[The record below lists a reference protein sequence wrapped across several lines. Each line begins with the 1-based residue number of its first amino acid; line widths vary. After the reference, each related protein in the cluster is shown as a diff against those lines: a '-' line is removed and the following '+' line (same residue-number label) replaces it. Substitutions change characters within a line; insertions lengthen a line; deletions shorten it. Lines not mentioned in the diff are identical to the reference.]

1 MDNNLTPKD
10 IRELERKFNLIP
22 DHFTPYYFEGRL
34 DAIARLTN
42 KKERVLKHGKGKCPP
57 DKGWVQPKGR
67 KGFCR
72 TLPEVKALQQ
82 ASLKMGEGQPMTRP
96 KSQFPTGL
104 IIGGAG
110 GLALGAAIALTLSGS
125 KSRDDVSKEAYESV
139 QQDLDKERIKA
150 RDAQARRKEIEEKM
164 AENEAERIN
173 LENEKAKAQAT
184 AKTLE
189 KQLKDLKAKQQKAK
203 EAQESATTS
212 DEVDEL
218 KKTHAKEKQDI
229 ENKVKSGEKKI
240 NQLETE
246 LNTHKGRVSSLEEQL
261 AEKLKNHERLV
272 TLKETLAEAVGFKA
286 PTTVPIENVT
296 KRVKEQLGEIDKLT
310 QERDKAIAE
319 KDKLVEEMKKSSE
332 KEGEIEQE
340 IKNAEG
346 ELAEE
351 TQNLTDLEQ
360 EIEKLK
366 EDKKTVENA
375 KSGLEENLNTIK
387 QTLKNANISEDIL
400 DAEKIN
406 SEELQQELAKLSTP
420 PQVTTNIEQGDYDK
434 AIAELTK
441 LKEAQL
447 AIAKKLY
454 DIDENASEGEA
465 RKEIGEIEGGKPES
479 LNLVK
484 LAEDGLES
492 LKIQATNYEGLKA
505 EIRKMAK
512 VHLGEDIKETKS
524 AINEALSKLNAKL
537 KSGADTPEK
546 QEELQRLQALKRT
559 AEGVFFYFN
568 NEADKLRIPAS
579 DEVKRRMGMVLK
591 LAEQAQGLQKKVGVL
606 EQRIAKQEEDFNK
619 LNQSLLTSQQT
630 VGKLTNE
637 KDSLTVQRDAEIGK
651 VRRSSDELQV
661 ANNTIQQKNNEIEG
675 LQRQLQDQGVNKE
688 TIEQL
693 EQRLREEYDTQL
705 KAEANERLELEKKM
719 VLNFDRQML
728 RKPDNEQ
735 RQLQLDGAILAS
747 PDEGIS
753 LVASKGWG
761 SRFHDKT
768 PNEQQ
773 RKIEDA
779 CSNVVDQAYIV
790 AQGDLQKQ
798 MIRDLQMQL
807 ENPDDQTLRF
817 FTPLT
822 ANLNLQGFESDDI
835 ATLHSL
841 YSQIRGGLGVSKASN
856 ESIESIT
863 TNLKARLSEKK
874 ERGQQSLEERD
885 SAYRSLER
893 VEYAHQVLK
902 LREKALIA
910 GRNALEEAYS
920 NAHKEMLKNTDLNN
934 PDSLRQFDARSRAL
948 TKTLNDHMIKITE
961 SLLDEN
967 RLKSVV
973 SEATEYATYTVGG
986 LDGITFELKDM
997 KSEEQRNKA
1006 QQNYLQFD
1014 FLRSMGIDRD
1024 EIAKLFPS
1032 MIASSNQKK
1041 NK

>member
-332 KEGEIEQE
+332 KEGEIEQG
-340 IKNAEG
+340 IRNAEG
-346 ELAEE
+346 ELTEE
-351 TQNLTDLEQ
+351 TQNLTELKQ

-366 EDKKTVENA
+366 KDKKTFDDA

-387 QTLKNANISEDIL
+387 QALKNANISEDIL

-406 SEELQQELAKLSTP
+406 PEELQQELAKLSTP
-420 PQVTTNIEQGDYDK
+420 TEVTTNIEQGNYDK

-465 RKEIGEIEGGKPES
+465 RKEIGEEGGKPES

-484 LAEDGLES
+484 LAEKKLKS

-546 QEELQRLQALKRT
+546 QEELQRLQALERT

-579 DEVKRRMGMVLK
+579 DKVKTRMGMVLK
-591 LAEQAQGLQKKVGVL
+591 LAEQAQGLQKKVDDL
-606 EQRIAKQEEDFNK
+606 QKKITKQEESFNQ
-619 LNQSLLTSQQT
+619 LSTSLGLSQEN
-630 VGKLTNE
+630 VRKLTNE
-637 KDSLTVQRDAEIGK
+637 KDSLTLQRDAEIEK
-651 VRRSSDELQV
+651 VKRSSDELQV
-661 ANNTIQQKNNEIEG
+661 ANNTIQQKNQEIEG
-675 LQRQLQDQGVNKE
+675 LQLQEQGVKKE
-688 TIEQL
+688 AIEQL
-693 EQRLREEYDTQL
+693 EKRLREEYDTQL

-967 RLKSVV
+967 KLKSVV
-973 SEATEYATYTVGG
+973 REATEYGTYTTSGI
-986 LDGITFELKDM
+986 DGITFELNDM

>member
-218 KKTHAKEKQDI
+218 KKAHAKEKQDI

-240 NQLETE
+240 NELETE
-246 LNTHKGRVSSLEEQL
+246 LNAHKGKVSNLEEQL

-272 TLKETLAEAVGFKA
+272 TLKETLAEAVGFKE

-296 KRVKEQLGEIDKLT
+296 KRVKKQLGEIDKLT
-310 QERDKAIAE
+310 QERDKVIAE
-319 KDKLVEEMKKSSE
+319 KEQLVEEMKKSSE

-340 IKNAEG
+340 IRNAEG
-346 ELAEE
+346 ELKEE
-351 TQNLTDLEQ
+351 TQNLTELKQKIKELE
-360 EIEKLK
+360 ENK
-366 EDKKTVENA
+366 ETFENA

-400 DAEKIN
+400 DAKKIN
-406 SEELQQELAKLSTP
+406 PEELQRELAKLSTP
-420 PQVTTNIEQGDYDK
+420 PDTTGIEQGEYDK

-546 QEELQRLQALKRT
+546 QEELQRLQALERT
-559 AEGVFFYFN
+559 AEGAFFYFN

-579 DEVKRRMGMVLK
+579 DEVKTRMGMVLK
-591 LAEQAQGLQKKVGVL
+591 LAEQAQKLQGQVNIL
-606 EQRIAKQEEDFNK
+606 EESIAKQKEDFDK

-630 VGKLTNE
+630 VGKLTND
-637 KDSLTVQRDAEIGK
+637 KDSLTVQRDAEIEK
-651 VRRSSDELQV
+651 VRVSSANLQE
-661 ANNTIQQKNNEIEG
+661 ANNTIRQKNQEIEG
-675 LQRQLQDQGVNKE
+675 LQRQLQEQGVNKE
-688 TIEQL
+688 AIEQL
-693 EQRLREEYDTQL
+693 KQRLREEYDTQL
-705 KAEANERLELEKKM
+705 KDEANERLELEKKM

-761 SRFHDKT
+761 SKFHDKT

-773 RKIEDA
+773 RKIAEA

-822 ANLNLQGFESDDI
+822 ANLNLQGFESNDI

-841 YSQIRGGLGVSKASN
+841 YSQIRGGIGVSKASN

-967 RLKSVV
+967 KLKSVV
-973 SEATEYATYTVGG
+973 REASEYGTYTTSGI
-986 LDGITFELKDM
+986 DGITFELNDM